1 MKFLIVGLGNPGV
14 KYQNTRHN
22 IGFKAL
28 DYVSK
33 HANAF
38 FSSVRYGE
46 LSSFKYK
53 GKSIFLL
60 KPNTYMNLSGNAVNY
75 WIKKENIPLSNLL
88 IITDDINLSI
98 GVLRMKKK
106 GSDGGHNGLKNIQ
119 ELLLSSS
126 YPRLR
131 IGVGNEFSKGKQV
144 DYVLGDWSQEEE
156 EILEEKVVKIKEM
169 ILSFC
174 FAGIEKN
181 CSRHKKINIVGV
193 VKVFFCRL

>member
-75 WIKKENIPLSNLL
+75 WIKKENIPLTNLL

-174 FAGIEKN
+174 FAGIENTMNKYN
-181 CSRHKKINIVGV
+181 NK
-193 VKVFFCRL
+193 

>member
-156 EILEEKVVKIKEM
+156 EIIEEKIVKIKEM

-174 FAGIEKN
+174 FAGVENTMNKYN
-181 CSRHKKINIVGV
+181 NK
-193 VKVFFCRL
+193 

>member
-156 EILEEKVVKIKEM
+156 EILEEKLVKIKEM

-174 FAGIEKN
+174 FAGIEKTMN
-181 CSRHKKINIVGV
+181 KYNNK
-193 VKVFFCRL
+193 

>member
-28 DYVSK
+28 EYVSK

-75 WIKKENIPLSNLL
+75 WMKKENIPLSNLL

-174 FAGIEKN
+174 FAGIENTMNKYN
-181 CSRHKKINIVGV
+181 NK
-193 VKVFFCRL
+193 

>member
-131 IGVGNEFSKGKQV
+131 VGVGNEFSKGRQV
-144 DYVLGDWSQEEE
+144 DYVLGDWSKEEE

-174 FAGIEKN
+174 FAGIENTMNKYN
-181 CSRHKKINIVGV
+181 NK
-193 VKVFFCRL
+193 

>member
-53 GKSIFLL
+53 GKFIFLL

-156 EILEEKVVKIKEM
+156 EILEEKLVKIKEM

-174 FAGIEKN
+174 FAGIEKTMN
-181 CSRHKKINIVGV
+181 KYNNK
-193 VKVFFCRL
+193 

>member
-75 WIKKENIPLSNLL
+75 WIKKENIPLTNLL

-131 IGVGNEFSKGKQV
+131 IGVGNEFSKGRQV
-144 DYVLGDWSQEEE
+144 DYVLGDWSKEEE

-174 FAGIEKN
+174 FAGIENTMNKYN
-181 CSRHKKINIVGV
+181 NK
-193 VKVFFCRL
+193 

>member
-75 WIKKENIPLSNLL
+75 WIKKENIPLTNLL

-131 IGVGNEFSKGKQV
+131 IGVGNEFSKGRQV
-144 DYVLGDWSQEEE
+144 DYVLGDWSKEEE
-156 EILEEKVVKIKEM
+156 EILEEKIVKIKEM

-174 FAGIEKN
+174 FAGIENTMNKYN
-181 CSRHKKINIVGV
+181 NK
-193 VKVFFCRL
+193 

>member
-1 MKFLIVGLGNPGV
+1 MKFLIVGLGNPGD

-131 IGVGNEFSKGKQV
+131 IGVGNEFSKGRQV
-144 DYVLGDWSQEEE
+144 DYVLGDWSKEEE

-174 FAGIEKN
+174 FAGIENTMNKYN
-181 CSRHKKINIVGV
+181 NK
-193 VKVFFCRL
+193 

>member
-174 FAGIEKN
+174 FAGVENTMNKYN
-181 CSRHKKINIVGV
+181 NK
-193 VKVFFCRL
+193 

>member
-1 MKFLIVGLGNPGV
+1 MKFLIVGLGNPGS
-14 KYQNTRHN
+14 KYNNTRHN

-28 DYVSK
+28 DYVAK
-33 HANAF
+33 HADAF
-38 FSSVRYGE
+38 FVSKRYGE
-46 LSSFKYK
+46 LCLFNYM
-53 GKSIFLL
+53 GKSVFLL
-60 KPNTYMNLSGNAVNY
+60 KPNTFMNLSGNALDY
-75 WIKKENIPLSNLL
+75 WMKKEKISHNNILVV
-88 IITDDINLSI
+88 TDDINLSL
-98 GVLRMKKK
+98 GSLRMKKK

-174 FAGIEKN
+174 FAGIENTMNKYN
-181 CSRHKKINIVGV
+181 NK
-193 VKVFFCRL
+193 